1 MNIKI
6 LFFTLFF
13 SLVSFFVLAQ
23 GGMIKGFVYDNS
35 NGEPIGYASVQLQG
49 TNYGGLSE
57 RNGAFII
64 NKIPEGKYVVL
75 VSFFGFNNIIDTIIL
90 SVNSTITK
98 KYQLIPTA
106 VSLEAVQV
114 SAEGQRNIQ
123 ETRTSVISVTPKE
136 MSKMPA
142 IGGQP
147 DFAQYLQ
154 VLPGIVSTGDQGG
167 QLYVRGGTPIQNML
181 LLDGMLVFNPFH
193 SIGLFS
199 VFDSDIINNAD
210 VYTGGFGADFGGRIS
225 SVMDIQT
232 RDGNKKR
239 TSGKIDLNTFGAKLL
254 LEGPIVKL
262 KNKRKASLSYILSA
276 KGSYLEQSCKFF
288 YPYVSEGLPY
298 NYLDFYGKISVVAV
312 NGTKINFF
320 GFHFDD
326 NVNYS
331 SIASYNWNNWGLGTN
346 FLIIPGEAPTT
357 IEGTISYSNY
367 ITSLDEK
374 VQAFSSRQSTM
385 SGFNANLKFNYY
397 IGKSIFNIGF
407 DILGFKTD
415 YIVGS
420 ESLITDYS
428 TDIGL
433 FIKYKYNFKNI
444 VIIEPSFRLQSY
456 ISLST
461 SSPEPR
467 LAIKY
472 NITKKIRLKFA
483 AGLYS
488 QNYVA
493 ITSDRD
499 VVNLFY
505 GFLSSP
511 DSYMLPDEFEGKEKS
526 NTLQKAQHV
535 VLGLEL
541 DLIKHTKINIEGY
554 YKNFS
559 QLIGVNR
566 YQIYEDNQYYSDI
579 DDIYK
584 KDFLWEKGY
593 AYGGDVTVKF
603 EYKKLYFWGTYSLG
617 WVKRNDGVVSYNPH
631 FDRRHNVNLLL
642 SYAMGKRG
650 SWQID
655 LRWNYGSGFPFTK
668 TQAYYPHYTPTGG
681 IGDDYITSN
690 ETLDFLLADL
700 NGGRLPDYHRMDIS
714 LKKKFFI
721 GEHNTIDISVSA
733 TNIYSYNNIFYVNRA
748 TNDIIYQLPI
758 LYNVGLTWSF

>member
-98 KYQLIPTA
+98 KYQLIHTA

-367 ITSLDEK
+367 VTSLDEK
-374 VQAFSSRQSTM
+374 VKAFSSRQSTM
-385 SGFNANLKFNYY
+385 SGFNVNLKFNYY
-397 IGKSIFNIGF
+397 VGKSIFNIGF

-420 ESLITDYS
+420 QSIMTDYS
-428 TDIGL
+428 TDLGL
-433 FIKYKYNFKNI
+433 FLKYKYNYKNI

-456 ISLST
+456 ISQSAT
-461 SSPEPR
+461 SPEPR

-472 NITKKIRLKFA
+472 NITKKIRLKLA

-511 DSYMLPDEFEGKEKS
+511 DSYMLPDKFEGKEKS

-535 VLGLEL
+535 VLGIEL
-541 DLIKHTKINIEGY
+541 DLIKYTKINIEGY

-566 YQIYEDNQYYSDI
+566 YQIYEDNQYYSHI

-593 AYGGDVTVKF
+593 AYGGDATIKF
-603 EYKKLYFWGTYSLG
+603 EYKKFYFWGTYSLG
-617 WVKRNDGVVSYNPH
+617 WVKRNDCVVSYNPH

-681 IGDDYITSN
+681 IGDDYTTSN